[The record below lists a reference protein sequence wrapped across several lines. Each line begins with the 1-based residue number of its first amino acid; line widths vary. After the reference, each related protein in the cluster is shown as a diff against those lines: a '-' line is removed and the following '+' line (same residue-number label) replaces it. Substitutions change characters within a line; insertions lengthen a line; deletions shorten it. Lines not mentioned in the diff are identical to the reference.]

1 MIVPERER
9 HTAVLTARTHQMRG
23 EKLRHLRPWR
33 TEAAESPFS
42 GLRGR
47 EVK

>member
-1 MIVPERER
+1 M
-9 HTAVLTARTHQMRG
+9 
-23 EKLRHLRPWR
+23 RHLRPWR